1 MSNNYEIATIIE
13 LGNAQDMVLGEK
25 RIVEEWEFPTLE
37 LGGGTSPNSMIRH
50 LEMRI
55 SEEEGIQ

>member
-25 RIVEEWEFPTLE
+25 RIAEEWEFPTLE
-37 LGGGTSPNSMIRH
+37 FGGRYIPELND
-50 LEMRI
+50 
-55 SEEEGIQ
+55 